1 MRVLW
6 KELVNSCIYAGN
18 VGHSRYQ
25 PVTHRFR
32 YSLFMMYLDL
42 AELEQ
47 VFEGRIFWSV
57 NRPNLAWFRRRDYM
71 GDPDLPLDT
80 TVREEVQR
88 QLGYRPA
95 GPIRMLSHLRYF
107 GHNFNPVTFYY
118 CFDQAGSR
126 LEAIVANITNTP
138 WGERYSYVLN
148 TSQKIDLGQEVRFRF
163 AKNFHVSPFM
173 DMNVE
178 YDWWFGVPGDS
189 LQVQMILL
197 RDGARQFSAN
207 LDLKRR
213 ELNGSNLSRMLLS
226 YPPMTL
232 KVIAGI
238 YWQALRL
245 WIKGATFYA
254 HPSKSGQAR

>member
-1 MRVLW
+1 M
-6 KELVNSCIYAGN
+6 NSCIYAGH

-25 PVTHRFR
+25 PVAHRFR

-42 AELEQ
+42 AELGQ
-47 VFEGRIFWSV
+47 VFKGRIFWSV
-57 NRPNLAWFRRRDYM
+57 GRPNLAWFRRRDYI
-71 GDPDLPLDT
+71 GDPDLPLDAA
-80 TVREEVQR
+80 VREEVQR
-88 QLGYRPA
+88 QLGYRPD
-95 GPIRMLSHLRYF
+95 GPIRMLTHLRYF

-118 CFDQAGSR
+118 CFDRDGSR
-126 LEAIVANITNTP
+126 LDAIIANITNTP
-138 WGERYSYVLN
+138 WNERHSYVLD
-148 TSQKIDLGQEVRFRF
+148 SRQKVDAGQEMRFRL
-163 AKNFHVSPFM
+163 AKKFHVSPFM

-178 YDWWFGVPGDS
+178 YDWLFGEPGDS

-197 RDGARQFSAN
+197 SDGTRQFAAN

-213 ELNGSNLSRMLLS
+213 ELNGGNLAGLLLS

-232 KVIAGI
+232 KVVAGI

-254 HPSKSGQAR
+254 HPSRRGQAR